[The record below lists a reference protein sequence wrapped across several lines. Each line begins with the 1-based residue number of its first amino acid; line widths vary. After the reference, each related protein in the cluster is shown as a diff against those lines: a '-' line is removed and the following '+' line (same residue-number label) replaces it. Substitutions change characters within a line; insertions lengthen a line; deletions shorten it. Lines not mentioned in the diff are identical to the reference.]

1 LFIKLIRDTR
11 KALKPHEVWILIKL
25 YMDMPGLPPDCRDAC
40 TLIMDWCIVAAQAS
54 GPDKDSYLAFGLAML
69 AAAVAGRNPKLLV
82 VSGPSPNSLIP
93 DLGTS
98 SSGLVHLQL
107 N

>member
-1 LFIKLIRDTR
+1 MGIGGVGESPLWGNISQTARKTMHIEDIGGNESRPRD
-11 KALKPHEVWILIKL
+11 
-25 YMDMPGLPPDCRDAC
+25 
-40 TLIMDWCIVAAQAS
+40 
-54 GPDKDSYLAFGLAML
+54 AML

-93 DLGTS
+93 ELGPS